1 MQSKVSRRQLIA
13 AGAVGAAVA
22 ATTSAAQAASKKPQ
36 FDKVYDVIVVGSGF
50 AGLAAALESRLGGA
64 EVLLIEKMP
73 AFGGNSAINGGAFS
87 VAGSPLQKKFGI
99 KDSPEQMLADMIRSG
114 RGLSHVDL
122 LKMVVEGSLPAYEFT
137 LRHGVKY
144 KDFVQHFGG
153 HSVPRTLQTVE
164 STGGGITRPLTES
177 CRKHGV
183 ELHLRAKMEEFIRDD
198 DGRVVGLVV
207 RERYLF
213 PNEESGVLQRYGAR
227 KGVIM
232 ATGGFSRNIWFRRQQ
247 DPNLD
252 ERLDSTNHPGATGE
266 GMLKMFAIGAAPVQV
281 DQIQLGPWSSPDER
295 GFGLVS
301 QFNTIAGFPMG
312 IMVDVRNGER
322 FCNELADRKERTDA
336 ILGLMENGK
345 PVYPVCFTD
354 SKGVEKAQTLK
365 NGLKYGVIKK
375 FDKLEDLAKAYGIPV
390 KPFLE
395 QVAQWNSMVKNKK
408 DTQFKRAL
416 DLAIV
421 LDHPPF
427 YACRVWPKVHY
438 CMGGVGITA
447 KAQVHDV
454 MGKII
459 PGLFACGEVTGG
471 MHGADRIGGLSTAN
485 GLVFGRKAG
494 ESAAAFAAAQPAE
507 KADGPVEF
515 DARII
520 PDQAERRHR
529 MQNVMS
535 ECGMVVRTGERLR
548 QGMERLAQ
556 LADGCVF
563 TEGDDAAQIA
573 ASRRLWAQ
581 LHLAQAILSAQSMR
595 TESRGSHYRAD
606 YPEQNHALERRILV
620 RMKGKTACA
629 AFEQNLAEKRSEK
642 Q

>member
-1 MQSKVSRRQLIA
+1 MEQHMTSRRRLIIGGALGSA
-13 AGAVGAAVA
+13 AALAGNV
-22 ATTSAAQAASKKPQ
+22 AQAATQDKPK
-36 FDKVYDVIVVGSGF
+36 FDKVYDIIVVGSGF
-50 AGLAAALESRLGGA
+50 AGLAAALEARLGGA

-99 KDSPEQMLADMIRSG
+99 EDSTDRMLADMIKSG

-183 ELHLRAKMEEFIRDD
+183 ELHLHAKMEDFVRAE
-198 DGRVVGLVV
+198 DGRVIGLTV
-207 RERYLF
+207 RERYQF
-213 PNEESGVLQRYGAR
+213 PKEDSGVLQTYGAR

-232 ATGGFSRNIWFRRQQ
+232 ATGGFSRNLWFRRQQ
-247 DPNLD
+247 DPSLD

-266 GMLKMFAIGAAPVQV
+266 GLLKMFAIGGAPVQV
-281 DQIQLGPWSSPDER
+281 DQIQLGPWCSPDER

-312 IMVDVRNGER
+312 IMVDVRTGKR

-365 NGLKYGVIKK
+365 NGLKYGVIKA
-375 FDKLEDLAKAYGIPV
+375 FDTIEDLAKAYGIPADALV
-390 KPFLE
+390 E
-395 QVAQWNSMVKNKK
+395 QVKRFNGMVAQKN
-408 DTQFKRAL
+408 DTEFHRAL
-416 DLAIV
+416 DLAIQ
-421 LDHPPF
+421 LDKPPF

-447 KAQVHDV
+447 KAEVYSV
-454 MGKII
+454 EGKVI
-459 PGLFACGEVTGG
+459 PGLYAAGEVTGG
-471 MHGADRIGGLSTAN
+471 THGASRLGGCAIAD
-485 GLVFGRKAG
+485 GLVMGRV
-494 ESAAAFAAAQPAE
+494 AADNCL
-507 KADGPVEF
+507 KMKPV
-515 DARII
+515 
-520 PDQAERRHR
+520 
-529 MQNVMS
+529 
-535 ECGMVVRTGERLR
+535 
-548 QGMERLAQ
+548 
-556 LADGCVF
+556 
-563 TEGDDAAQIA
+563 
-573 ASRRLWAQ
+573 
-581 LHLAQAILSAQSMR
+581 
-595 TESRGSHYRAD
+595 
-606 YPEQNHALERRILV
+606 AL
-620 RMKGKTACA
+620 
-629 AFEQNLAEKRSEK
+629 
-642 Q
+642 

>member
-1 MQSKVSRRQLIA
+1 
-13 AGAVGAAVA
+13 
-22 ATTSAAQAASKKPQ
+22 
-36 FDKVYDVIVVGSGF
+36 
-50 AGLAAALESRLGGA
+50 
-64 EVLLIEKMP
+64 
-73 AFGGNSAINGGAFS
+73 
-87 VAGSPLQKKFGI
+87 
-99 KDSPEQMLADMIRSG
+99 
-114 RGLSHVDL
+114 
-122 LKMVVEGSLPAYEFT
+122 
-137 LRHGVKY
+137 
-144 KDFVQHFGG
+144 
-153 HSVPRTLQTVE
+153 
-164 STGGGITRPLTES
+164 
-177 CRKHGV
+177 
-183 ELHLRAKMEEFIRDD
+183 
-198 DGRVVGLVV
+198 
-207 RERYLF
+207 
-213 PNEESGVLQRYGAR
+213 
-227 KGVIM
+227 M

-312 IMVDVRNGER
+312 IMVDVRNGRR

-471 MHGADRIGGLSTAN
+471 THGASRLGGCAIAD
-485 GLVFGRKAG
+485 GLVMGRV
-494 ESAAAFAAAQPAE
+494 AADTCL
-507 KADGPVEF
+507 KMTPV
-515 DARII
+515 
-520 PDQAERRHR
+520 
-529 MQNVMS
+529 
-535 ECGMVVRTGERLR
+535 
-548 QGMERLAQ
+548 
-556 LADGCVF
+556 
-563 TEGDDAAQIA
+563 
-573 ASRRLWAQ
+573 
-581 LHLAQAILSAQSMR
+581 
-595 TESRGSHYRAD
+595 
-606 YPEQNHALERRILV
+606 AL
-620 RMKGKTACA
+620 
-629 AFEQNLAEKRSEK
+629 
-642 Q
+642 

>member
-1 MQSKVSRRQLIA
+1 
-13 AGAVGAAVA
+13 
-22 ATTSAAQAASKKPQ
+22 
-36 FDKVYDVIVVGSGF
+36 
-50 AGLAAALESRLGGA
+50 
-64 EVLLIEKMP
+64 
-73 AFGGNSAINGGAFS
+73 
-87 VAGSPLQKKFGI
+87 
-99 KDSPEQMLADMIRSG
+99 MLADMIRSG

-312 IMVDVRNGER
+312 IMVDVRNGRR

-471 MHGADRIGGLSTAN
+471 THGASRLGGCAIAD
-485 GLVFGRKAG
+485 GLVMGRV
-494 ESAAAFAAAQPAE
+494 AADTCL
-507 KADGPVEF
+507 KMTPV
-515 DARII
+515 
-520 PDQAERRHR
+520 
-529 MQNVMS
+529 
-535 ECGMVVRTGERLR
+535 
-548 QGMERLAQ
+548 
-556 LADGCVF
+556 
-563 TEGDDAAQIA
+563 
-573 ASRRLWAQ
+573 
-581 LHLAQAILSAQSMR
+581 
-595 TESRGSHYRAD
+595 
-606 YPEQNHALERRILV
+606 AL
-620 RMKGKTACA
+620 
-629 AFEQNLAEKRSEK
+629 
-642 Q
+642 